1 MKIRP
6 GMTLLFAAVCFAT
19 TFMSC
24 GHDHDSLYTSLADAD
39 KAGEIT
45 HGWIP
50 DFLPKTSRNI
60 HVLDDLSPQR
70 EWCAFEFD
78 PTDSTTMRQ
87 DLKPVDRLS
96 ETVIT
101 RIPNPHVPWW
111 PHSLTGNLN
120 VDEIRRS
127 GLQLYIITRQQAS
140 ARRIQAYLVAVDWQK
155 DRGFFF
161 TL

>member
-6 GMTLLFAAVCFAT
+6 GTTLLFAAVCFAMT
-19 TFMSC
+19 CMSC
-24 GHDHDSLYTSLADAD
+24 GHDHDSLYASLADAD

-45 HGWIP
+45 RGWIP

-87 DLKPVDRLS
+87 VLKPVDRPS

-111 PHSLTGNLN
+111 PNSLTGNLN

-127 GLQLYIITRQQAS
+127 GLQLYIMTRQQAS
-140 ARRIQAYLVAVDWQK
+140 LRQIQAYLVAVDWQK
-155 DRGFFF
+155 GRGFFF